1 MASIVEPF
9 WPRRSPHFLACRRA
23 VRAAAAE
30 AGAAESNPT
39 APNPTVAE
47 SNPTAPIVIGLSG
60 GADSLALVAA
70 AAAERIPARAVVVDH
85 QLQPGSA
92 EVAERAAEQARSLG
106 IPAEV
111 IRVDVGEGNVEAAAR
126 EARYAALAAAA
137 AASAATA
144 ASPEV
149 WVAHTADDQAETLL
163 LGALRGNPAG
173 MAHAEL
179 REAPNPTSVHNPA
192 APAPSPSTS
201 YRLVRPFLQIRR
213 ADTIGA
219 CEELGLE
226 YWSDPMN
233 DDIAYRRVAIRRQ
246 IIPALSDLLGGD
258 AVAPLAAASNR
269 IAADR
274 DLIAAITNLAP
285 TADCGELA
293 GDEGVIRRRRLAA
306 WLLAH
311 DVPVQGAQLDAI
323 EALVT
328 DWRGQGPIAVAGG
341 AVARR
346 DGRLVFEPSAR

>member
-1 MASIVEPF
+1 MEPF

-23 VRAAAAE
+23 VRAAAAA
-30 AGAAESNPT
+30 AGAA
-39 APNPTVAE
+39 AAGAAE

-144 ASPEV
+144 ATAASPEV

-173 MAHAEL
+173 MAHSEL
-179 REAPNPTSVHNPA
+179 REAPSLT
-192 APAPSPSTS
+192 APAPNPTAPAPNPTAT
-201 YRLVRPFLQIRR
+201 YRLVRPFLHIRR

-258 AVAPLAAASNR
+258 AVAPLADASNR

-346 DGRLVFEPSAR
+346 DGRLVFEPNAR